1 MSTPLSQ
8 HEQTR
13 LLELLADAQFDA
25 LTPDEIGELEALK
38 ERAVGVPEMES
49 LLGELVRGFDEASRG
64 AAQMDGDDALPGELP
79 AALRSRL
86 ILGGKASV
94 KARTDGAAVG
104 MPVVTGMPLEQVH
117 QGTDGGAV
125 AGRLTERRGRSVGLA
140 LAAGLAIAAGVGA
153 VAYFMIQ
160 DQREQSRL
168 AEQRL
173 AEAQTELE
181 ASRER
186 IATLEARAEDNRAVL
201 AEARERAEEL
211 RARLDSTDESLR
223 ARNAE
228 LARVAEREIELATQL
243 AEATEDLTA
252 AELTIARY
260 EAPADPA
267 ELAANR
273 RKLLEV
279 PGTVRLAWSP
289 FDLPDAPAEQRQV
302 TGDVI
307 WNDELQTGYLRFVGL
322 DVNDPDVEQYQVWVI
337 DERGMEQKVSGGV
350 FNATAEGE
358 VIVPIDP
365 GIPVGRVALFAITV
379 EDPGG
384 TWVPDL
390 RRRVVVAPRDQG

>member
-1 MSTPLSQ
+1 VSTPLSQ
-8 HEQTR
+8 HEHTR
-13 LLELLADAQFDA
+13 LLELLADAQFDG
-25 LTPDEIGELEALK
+25 LTPDERGELEALK
-38 ERAVGVPEMES
+38 ERAGGAPEMEA
-49 LLGELVRGFDEASRG
+49 LLGDLVRGFDEAAQ
-64 AAQMDGDDALPGELP
+64 AAPGSGGDSAVPSELP
-79 AALRSRL
+79 AALRDRL
-86 ILGGKASV
+86 IKRGKDSM
-94 KARTDGAAVG
+94 KAPLVGA
-104 MPVVTGMPLEQVH
+104 PVVTGRPVESNARAS
-117 QGTDGGAV
+117 GADAGGAV
-125 AGRLTERRGRSVGLA
+125 AGRLPGKSGRSVGIA

-153 VAYFMIQ
+153 AAYFILQ
-160 DQREQSRL
+160 NQQQQTQRTEQL
-168 AEQRL
+168 L
-173 AEAQTELE
+173 AEAERELE
-181 ASRER
+181 AARER
-186 IATLEARAEDNRAVL
+186 VAMLEARAEDNRVVL
-201 AEARERAEEL
+201 AEARQRAEEL
-211 RARLDSTDESLR
+211 RARLESTDESLR
-223 ARNAE
+223 ARDTE
-228 LARVAEREIELATQL
+228 LARLAEREVELATQL
-243 AEATEDLTA
+243 AQATENLTA

-307 WNDELQTGYLRFVGL
+307 WNDDLQTGYLRFVGL
-322 DVNDPDVEQYQVWVI
+322 DVNDPLIEQYQVWVI

-379 EDPGG
+379 ENPGG